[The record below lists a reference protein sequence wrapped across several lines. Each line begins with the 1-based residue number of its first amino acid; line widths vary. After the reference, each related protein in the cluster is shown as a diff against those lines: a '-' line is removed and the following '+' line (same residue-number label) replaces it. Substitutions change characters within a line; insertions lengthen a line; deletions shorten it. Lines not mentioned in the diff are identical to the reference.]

1 MSTLSGN
8 KAINAFTGFF
18 NNTGRSLL
26 NQENIIGTA
35 GVSGGFLAGG
45 YAGERNS
52 PRHRTAGM
60 IGGAFAGASVGAG
73 ATLVSSGIGHAMQGN
88 WKKSGSSFGVAA
100 ISAGMAGLAGYMAW

>member
-1 MSTLSGN
+1 MATLDGN

-18 NNTGRSLL
+18 NNTGRSMLSH
-26 NQENIIGTA
+26 ESTIGTL
-35 GVSGGFLAGG
+35 GVGSGFLAGG

-60 IGGAFAGASVGAG
+60 IGGAFAGAAVGAG
-73 ATLVSSGIGHAMQGN
+73 ATLVSSGIGHAMTGN
-88 WKKSGSSFGVAA
+88 WKKTGSSFGSAA